1 MNLLEACQLGHQK
14 CSKLDISG
22 KDELF
27 EFMAAIIGPPNAAT
41 ITARIFDP
49 EVDEDD
55 FVSFISKIQMF
66 DLKSKT
72 EAIKLMKNN
81 GLRVNKQPPPKK
93 MSEINWLVVDGI
105 EFAIVKK
112 GNDFDFLFN

>member
-1 MNLLEACQLGHQK
+1 MNLLEACQVAHQK
-14 CSKLDISG
+14 CSKLDISS
-22 KDELF
+22 KEELF
-27 EFMAAIIGPPNAAT
+27 ELMAAIVGPPSAAT
-41 ITARIFDP
+41 TTARIFDP

-55 FVSFISKIQMF
+55 FVSFITKIKMF
-66 DLKSKT
+66 DLKSKSET
-72 EAIKLMKNN
+72 IKLMKNN

-93 MSEINWLVVDGI
+93 MSEIKWLSVDGI